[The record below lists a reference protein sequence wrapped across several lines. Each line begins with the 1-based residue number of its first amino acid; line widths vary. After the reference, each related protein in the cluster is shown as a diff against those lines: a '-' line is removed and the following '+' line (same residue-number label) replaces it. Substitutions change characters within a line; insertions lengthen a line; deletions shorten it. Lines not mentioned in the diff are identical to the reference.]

1 MSKCWQSFL
10 KPILSIEDIALLCS
24 SLRQYERRVYCR
36 NSVTTGSN
44 PSACHTNCDKINPIT
59 NFASMASFMLSRTD
73 LRTVY
78 HERINVYKSFV
89 RARTSKHATNLRQ
102 RTSLGSS
109 DAPSGKFL
117 AGLVIFS
124 LCCKSSL
131 LITLGTPQS

>member
-24 SLRQYERRVYCR
+24 SLRQDVFIVGTLLPLG
-36 NSVTTGSN
+36 VT
-44 PSACHTNCDKINPIT
+44 PRQVMQNCDKINLT
-59 NFASMASFMLSRTD
+59 SNFASMASFMLSRTD

-78 HERINVYKSFV
+78 NERINVYKSFV

-109 DAPSGKFL
+109 DAPSDKFL